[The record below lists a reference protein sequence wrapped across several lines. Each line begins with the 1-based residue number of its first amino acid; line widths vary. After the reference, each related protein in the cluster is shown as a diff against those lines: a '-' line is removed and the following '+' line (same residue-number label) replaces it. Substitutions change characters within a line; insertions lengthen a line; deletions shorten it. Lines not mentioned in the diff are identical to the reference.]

1 MSIFST
7 LPTPVL
13 QALDVG
19 FYSFHT
25 FIILFNMFG
34 WIWKPARKWHV
45 GLVVIT
51 AFSWFVIG
59 GLLGYGWGYCFC
71 TDWHWQVR
79 QALGYNDG
87 NISYIQLLF
96 RGFGVELSTL
106 QSNWLAYG
114 IFGFIIL
121 ATVVV
126 NGRDAILALRRRAA
140 LKHASAS

>member
-1 MSIFST
+1 MTT

-19 FYSFHT
+19 FYIFHT
-25 FIILFNMFG
+25 VVILFNMFG
-34 WIWKPARKWHV
+34 WIWKPARKWHI
-45 GLVVIT
+45 GLVIIT

-79 QALGYNDG
+79 HALGYNDG
-87 NISYIQLLF
+87 HISYIQLLF
-96 RGFGVELSTL
+96 RGLGVELSTE
-106 QSNWLAYG
+106 QSNILAYG
-114 IFGFIIL
+114 MFGFILI

-126 NGRDAILALRRRAA
+126 NGRDAIRASRLRTQA
-140 LKHASAS
+140 KQVSV